1 MKGECCYGVKVDMN
15 EVHNMKQSIDSSLDS
30 LNSKVE
36 NLNSSM
42 TSLIGTDGF
51 EGKLPIVLK
60 IIQKLFMKT

>member
-1 MKGECCYGVKVDMN
+1 MGLKVDMN

-51 EGKLPIVLK
+51 EGKAADSVK
-60 IIQKLFMKT
+60 NYTKLFMKKHK

>member
-1 MKGECCYGVKVDMN
+1 MGLKVDMN

-60 IIQKLFMKT
+60 LYKTFHEKHK